1 MIRLLADA
9 VAAMVRQIA
18 GLTPLDV
25 LRRPPSP
32 VVEGATRPAG
42 AGGPPPSAAAG
53 AGGHPNRTDCPR
65 PADWETSELLA
76 WAGMRIALDCRHND
90 FDARVARALF
100 DRANYFAALV
110 GD

>member
-42 AGGPPPSAAAG
+42 AAGPPPSAAAG
-53 AGGHPNRTDCPR
+53 AGGHPNPS
-65 PADWETSELLA
+65 DWSTSELIA
-76 WAGMRIALDCRHND
+76 WAGMRIALDCRRTD
-90 FDARVARALF
+90 FDSRVAYALF
-100 DRANYFAALV
+100 DRAAYFAALV